1 MAALSNGS
9 DGPPARPSKK
19 LAPRLRASCEA
30 CRKRKS
36 RCDGTQPCHRCS
48 RADIPCVYELAQ
60 YHNRTRKR
68 KTELRDMVKHAL
80 RRRSPLLAK

>member
-36 RCDGTQPCHRCS
+36 RCDGTQPCHRYTVAFAFYS
-48 RADIPCVYELAQ
+48 QPVAGRRLARAAEL
-60 YHNRTRKR
+60 TI
-68 KTELRDMVKHAL
+68 V
-80 RRRSPLLAK
+80 PGP